1 MCKPFPHSP
10 GSCPTM
16 KSECSGVFLTTTKS
30 RHVHNTHI
38 HYIYFL
44 SVLLNKSSAL
54 LWYIKIFHPETWFL
68 LSSPCSSRRGHLST
82 CFLVHSLLPGFAS
95 GVLPPSF
102 PWGGIIVLL
111 RSCKVP
117 CVVFH
122 LPKVVNTARCVWRVW
137 SHSLQQPQ
145 HPHKEK
151 MSLSS
156 DIL

>member
-10 GSCPTM
+10 GACPTM

-44 SVLLNKSSAL
+44 SVLLNQSSAL
-54 LWYIKIFHPETWFL
+54 LWYIKIFHPETWSL

-82 CFLVHSLLPGFAS
+82 CFLVHYLLPGFPY

-102 PWGGIIVLL
+102 HWGGIIVFL
-111 RSCKVP
+111 RSCNLP

-122 LPKVVNTARCVWRVW
+122 LPEVVNTARCVWRVG

-145 HPHKEK
+145 HRYKEK

-156 DIL
+156 NIL